1 MFLPIRSDFKM
12 SCRPVVNYLLVAANI
27 VIFVLGYQGIDDG
40 GKARIQNLMLHPD
53 APELFQFF
61 TSMFLHAN
69 WMHLISNM
77 IFLWVF
83 GNAVND
89 RLGHAG
95 YLAFYLGG
103 GVFAAMGFL
112 LLGAN
117 APMLGAS
124 GAISAVTGAYLV
136 LLPRARITV
145 LMMLYFIT
153 FFEVSSLYFLLFQFI
168 QNLVMSYSQ
177 VFGTGG
183 GGVAFVAHTA
193 GYVYG
198 IAIAVGLLATK
209 LLPRDMFDLLALVR
223 LWGKRRQFRRMATEG
238 YGPFITRDPAPTPT
252 GRWVEARTVES
263 VTPGSAQARE
273 LQLRRD
279 IATGCAEHNL
289 PAAARKYLELLQIA
303 DDAILPQAQQLDVA
317 NHLMFT
323 QNHPAAADAYERF
336 LKHYPIYQH
345 IGDIYLMLGLLYG
358 RYLFQPERAESCL
371 DQAIVR
377 LSDPRKLELART
389 DLANVRRQRGR

>member
-1 MFLPIRSDFKM
+1 
-12 SCRPVVNYLLVAANI
+12 
-27 VIFVLGYQGIDDG
+27 
-40 GKARIQNLMLHPD
+40 
-53 APELFQFF
+53 
-61 TSMFLHAN
+61 MFLHAN

-112 LLGAN
+112 LLGAT

-238 YGPFITRDPAPTPT
+238 YGPFITRDPAPTPA
-252 GRWVEARTVES
+252 GRWVETRTVES

>member
-1 MFLPIRSDFKM
+1 MFIPIRSDYRM
-12 SCRPVVNYLLVAANI
+12 SCRPAVNYLLVAVNVA
-27 VIFVLGYQGIDDG
+27 VFVLGYNSASEPAAA
-40 GKARIQNLMLHPD
+40 KIQDLMLHPE
-53 APELFQFF
+53 APGLFQFF

-103 GVFAAMGFL
+103 GIFAAMGFL
-112 LLGAN
+112 LLGAT

-168 QNLVMSYSQ
+168 QNVILSYSQ
-177 VFGTGG
+177 IAGAQ
-183 GGVAFVAHTA
+183 GGVAFVAHSA

-198 IAIAVGLLATK
+198 IGIAVSLLATR
-209 LLPRDMFDLLALVR
+209 LLPRDMFDLLSLIR
-223 LWGKRRQFRRMATEG
+223 SWKKRREFHRMATEG
-238 YGPFITRDPAPTPT
+238 YGPFITRDPARGPA
-252 GRWVEARTVES
+252 GRRIETRPVES
-263 VTPGSAQARE
+263 VVSGPGQARE

-279 IATGCAEHNL
+279 IATACGEHNL
-289 PAAARKYLELLQIA
+289 PAAARGYLELLQIA
-303 DDAILPQAQQLDVA
+303 DDAVLPQAQQLDVA

-336 LKHYPIYQH
+336 LRHYPIYQY

-358 RYLFQPERAESCL
+358 RYLFQPDRAEACL

-377 LSDPRKLELART
+377 LSDPRKLELARN